1 MPDSIAGVVLAAGAG
16 DRLRPLTRLRPK
28 VLCPVGDALLVD
40 HALARFD
47 GVTTSVAVNVHHHR
61 DQLEAHLYG
70 RVHLSVEEPVALG
83 TAGALG
89 ALREWVDGRSCL
101 VANGD
106 TWCPTSMDAL
116 VDGWDGE
123 RIRVLSPTPGPFG
136 PKSAVAGALLPWS
149 DVVALT
155 PAPAGLYEASWGAA
169 AEAGRVEVV
178 ALANGAPCIDCGT
191 PAAYLA
197 ANLTWSGGESVIGA
211 GAVVDGSVERSVVW
225 PGAVVR
231 RGERLVGA
239 VRAHTRMTVL
249 VR

>member
-1 MPDSIAGVVLAAGAG
+1 MLAAGAG

-28 VLCPVGDALLVD
+28 VLCPVGHELLVD

-47 GVTTSVAVNVHHHR
+47 GVTTSMAVNVHHHR
-61 DQLEAHLYG
+61 DQLEAHLRG
-70 RVHLSVEEPVALG
+70 RVHLSIEEPVALG

-89 ALREWVDGRSCL
+89 ALREWVDGRPCL

-106 TWCPTSMDAL
+106 TWCPTAMAVL
-116 VDGWDGE
+116 VKGWDGE
-123 RIRVLSPTPGPFG
+123 RIRVLSPTPGAFG
-136 PKSAVAGALLPWS
+136 PKSAVAGALLPWA
-149 DVVALT
+149 DVA
-155 PAPAGLYEASWGAA
+155 PIAAEPAGLYEASWAA
-169 AEAGRVEVV
+169 ASEAGRVEVV
-178 ALANGAPCIDCGT
+178 ALDGGAPCIDCGT
-191 PAAYLA
+191 PAGYLA
-197 ANLTWSGGESVIGA
+197 ANLAWSGGTSVIGA

-231 RGERLVGA
+231 AGERLVGA